1 MAVVTIFSASH
12 CHEDEV
18 ALAVADHLSY
28 RLLSSE
34 ELIAQAASRFDVA
47 DKTLSGAMH
56 GSLSFLN
63 RLTREKER
71 SVTYLRSTLA
81 ELIADDRL
89 VYHGFAGHLLPDSLS
104 HVLRV
109 ALVAKHDYR
118 VSVAQNIG
126 GLSRREAEKVISAED
141 KARKQWTLY
150 LHNRSPFDKSLYD
163 LFIPVDEVSVDQ
175 VVAEICQYCDK
186 LSEAYGDSARRAV
199 ADFQLECRV
208 ERTLVEQGQDV
219 EVSCKD
225 GIVTVVIN
233 KYVMWLEHRRKE
245 LEKIV
250 LSVEGVD
257 KVVTRVG
264 PNYRPP
270 KRYAN
275 LELPQKLL
283 LVDDE
288 EEFVHT
294 LSERLQ
300 TRNLEP
306 VVAHDG
312 EAALSIVENDAPEVM
327 VLDLKMPGIDGLEVL
342 RRVKGE
348 HPDTEVI
355 ILTGYGSEANKAA
368 AEKLG
373 AFAILD
379 KPVDINVLA
388 QTMKSAYAKLAK
400 KRQADEEEAT
410 PGGQAPD

>member
-12 CHEDEV
+12 CHGDDV
-18 ALAVADHLSY
+18 ARAVADHLGY
-28 RLLSSE
+28 RLLSNE

-47 DKTLSGAMH
+47 DKTLLHAMH
-56 GSLSFLN
+56 GLPSFLD
-63 RLTREKER
+63 RFRREQER

-89 VYHGFAGHLLPDSLS
+89 VYHGFAGHLLPDSLT

-118 VSVAQNIG
+118 VSVATKDG
-126 GLSRREAEKVISAED
+126 GLSRGEAEKVISAED
-141 KARKQWTLY
+141 DARKQWTLH
-150 LHNRSPFDKSLYD
+150 LHNQSPFDKNHYD
-163 LFIPVDEVSVDQ
+163 LFIPVDEVPVDQ
-175 VVAEICQYCDK
+175 TVAEICEYCDK
-186 LSEAYGDSARRAV
+186 LSEAYGDSARQAV
-199 ADFQLECRV
+199 ADFQLACEV
-208 ERTLVEQGQDV
+208 DRTLVEQGHYTD
-219 EVSCKD
+219 VSCED
-225 GIVTVVIN
+225 GTVTVVIN

-245 LEKIV
+245 LEKIA

-270 KRYAN
+270 KIYMN
-275 LELPQKLL
+275 LDLPRKLL

-288 EEFVHT
+288 EEFVYT

-306 VVAHDG
+306 VIAHDG
-312 EAALSIVENDAPEVM
+312 KAALSIIENDAPEVM

-342 RRVKGE
+342 RRVKRE

-355 ILTGYGSEANKAA
+355 ILTGHGSEAVEAE

-373 AFAILD
+373 AFAFLN
-379 KPVDINVLA
+379 KPVDIDVLA
-388 QTMKSAYAKLAK
+388 QTMKSAYAKLAR
-400 KRQADEEEAT
+400 KRQAAEEEAT
-410 PGGQAPD
+410 PGSQAAD